1 MRMPAWLT
9 LALCAVLAFSV
20 SACSTINERR
30 KIDYRATRVLP
41 PLEVP
46 PDLSTLPERDVPGD
60 QVAGRSGSA
69 TYSDYV
75 GEQKTQPSS
84 APGQTVVLP
93 QYPDIRLAREG
104 QMRYLVVKA
113 DPQSLWNPV
122 REFVLANGLTV
133 AAENPTTGVIET
145 EWAEN
150 RANVGTGTQRLISKW
165 LTGLYSTGLRDKYRL
180 RLERGV
186 QPGTIEIYL
195 SHQGMEEVVIE
206 NQSDTGPTGSYWRPR
221 ATDPEL
227 EAEMLQ
233 RLIAHLGGEQAATQ
247 VASTGDRPAAPAAAP
262 APAPSSARLIR
273 NGQGAPVLSLQD
285 SLDRAWRRVGL
296 SLDRIGFTVE
306 DRDRSNGI
314 YYVRYIDPDTQT
326 KKKGFLSRMF
336 SDDKPVERNQYQV
349 HLKPSD
355 TGTQVE
361 VLGKDGTPEVSKTGE
376 RILGLLHEQLN

>member
-1 MRMPAWLT
+1 MPTRLPVRLT
-9 LALCAVLAFSV
+9 LALCALLAVSV
-20 SACSTINERR
+20 TACSTIEERR
-30 KIDYRATRVLP
+30 KIDYRTTRVLP

-46 PDLSTLPERDVPGD
+46 PDLSTLPEREVPG
-60 QVAGRSGSA
+60 QTAGRSGSA

-75 GEQKTQPSS
+75 GDRGTQQAS
-84 APGQTVVLP
+84 AGQTAVLP
-93 QYPDIRLAREG
+93 QFPDIRLARDG
-104 QMRYLVVKA
+104 QIRYLVVRA
-113 DPQSLWNPV
+113 DPQGLWNRV
-122 REFVLANGLTV
+122 REFVLANGLLV
-133 AAENPTTGVIET
+133 AEESPAAGVIET

-150 RANVGTGTQRLISKW
+150 RANVGTGTQRLISKY
-165 LTGLYSTGLRDKYRL
+165 LGGLYSTGLRDKYRL

-186 QPGTIEIYL
+186 QPGTTEIYL

-233 RLIAHLGGEQAATQ
+233 RLAAHLGGEQAATR
-247 VASTGDRPAAPAAAP
+247 VASTPQPKPASASEATPA
-262 APAPSSARLIR
+262 SSTTRLIR
-273 NGQGAPVLSLQD
+273 NGEGAPVLSLAD

-314 YYVRYIDPDTQT
+314 YYVRYIDPEQQT
-326 KKKGFLSRMF
+326 KKKGFFSRMF
-336 SDDKPVERNQYQV
+336 SDDEPAERNQYQV

-355 TGTQVE
+355 DGTQVE
-361 VLGKDGTPEVSKTGE
+361 VLGKDGAPEKSKTGE
-376 RILGLLHEQLN
+376 RILNLLYEQLS